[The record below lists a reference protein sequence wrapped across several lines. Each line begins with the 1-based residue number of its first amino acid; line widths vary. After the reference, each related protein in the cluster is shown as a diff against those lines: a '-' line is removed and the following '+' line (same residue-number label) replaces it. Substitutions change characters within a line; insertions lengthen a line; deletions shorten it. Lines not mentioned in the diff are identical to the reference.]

1 MAPHNKGLLKE
12 MPSTYVC
19 PSRSNAEPF
28 VTTYQVFSG
37 KCAMFENGQDIRLPS
52 VTDGTSNTILVV
64 EAKEAV
70 PWTKPADL
78 TFDPAAAP
86 SLHGA
91 GSPHPGG
98 FNALFADGS
107 VRFIKLAIDPNVFR
121 ALITRNAGE
130 VINAGAF

>member
-1 MAPHNKGLLKE
+1 

-37 KCAMFENGQDIRLPS
+37 KAAMFENGQDIRLPS

-78 TFDPAAAP
+78 TFDAAAAP

-98 FNALFADGS
+98 FDAVFADGS
-107 VRFIKLAIDPNVFR
+107 VHFIKLTIDPTVFR
-121 ALITRNAGE
+121 ALITRNRGE
-130 VINAGAF
+130 VINEGAF